1 MIYSSGYATARH
13 LKAIGF
19 DRTAFAVGSDGLI
32 DELRGQGIEAEGGST
47 YAKTKASPPPP
58 VPTRSPRLAAL
69 IPGVHQ
75 PIGGGGAPGERTV
88 GRDGG

>member
-47 YAKTKASPPPP
+47 LS
-58 VPTRSPRLAAL
+58 L
-69 IPGVHQ
+69 IH
-75 PIGGGGAPGERTV
+75 I
-88 GRDGG
+88 